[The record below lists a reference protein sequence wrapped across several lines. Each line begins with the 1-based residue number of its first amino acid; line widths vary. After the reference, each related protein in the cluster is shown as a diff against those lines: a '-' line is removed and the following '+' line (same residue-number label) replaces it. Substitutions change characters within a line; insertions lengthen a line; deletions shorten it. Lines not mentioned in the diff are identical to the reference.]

1 MENIIRMLIE
11 KDLLLVVILGIIII
25 LFLILFV
32 VLILTDKGKKKKQ
45 EKNFEEDKIE
55 IMNIQ
60 KPSKEN
66 EETEKIEE
74 TTLEEKEEKEEKI
87 EQNEENISDIAEVL
101 ASMQSYLEERNQK
114 EIDTFEQEQE
124 ENAIISYQELVNA
137 CKKNKEKEEI
147 VVETKKETKEEN
159 KTEPVK
165 KFKNS
170 EFISPIYGKE
180 KKKDDSFE
188 QFLSKNF
195 EKKETSPVQEITS
208 SLETEFSLE
217 EFQQE
222 MKENEEFLEEL
233 KNFRNSL

>member
-74 TTLEEKEEKEEKI
+74 TTLEEKI
-87 EQNEENISDIAEVL
+87 EPNEENISDIAEVL
-101 ASMQSYLEERNQK
+101 ASMQSYLEKRNQK
-114 EIDTFEQEQE
+114 DIDTFEQEQE

-137 CKKNKEKEEI
+137 CKKNKEKEEF
-147 VVETKKETKEEN
+147 VAETKKETKEEN
-159 KTEPVK
+159 KLESVK

-195 EKKETSPVQEITS
+195 EKKETSPIQEITS
-208 SLETEFSLE
+208 SLETEFSVE

-222 MKENEEFLEEL
+222 MKEKEEFLEEL

>member
-66 EETEKIEE
+66 EETEKIEDD
-74 TTLEEKEEKEEKI
+74 TLEEKEEKI